1 MSRFFK
7 PGKVSPPVALVVH
20 TQIVEYRPGIQARI
34 VPVVEY
40 EADGIAADRLDLI
53 DVDCLFGRNEN
64 SFATAMALYLR
75 RRREDAQILQRQ
87 FELLAIGEPDLQ
99 SAGAF
104 LQLDI
109 DRMGA
114 ALHLQNVAREVL
126 ILHELAQMLVD
137 IGRVDDDGLPA
148 LVRRLEGDYLQEA
161 LHDSV

>member
-1 MSRFFK
+1 MSRFFE

-53 DVDCLFGRNEN
+53 DVDCLFGGNEN
-64 SFATAMALYLR
+64 PFATAMALYLR

-99 SAGAF
+99 PARAF
-104 LQLDI
+104 LQLVV
-109 DRMGA
+109 DRVRGV
-114 ALHLQNVAREVL
+114 HLENIAREIL

-137 IGRVDDDGLPA
+137 IGRIDDDGLPA

-161 LHDSV
+161 LHDRV

>member
-1 MSRFFK
+1 MSRFFE

-53 DVDCLFGRNEN
+53 DVDCLFGGNEN

-99 SAGAF
+99 PARAF
-104 LQLDI
+104 LQLDV
-109 DRMGA
+109 DRVRGV
-114 ALHLQNVAREVL
+114 HLENIAREIL

-137 IGRVDDDGLPA
+137 IGRIDDDGLPA
-148 LVRRLEGDYLQEA
+148 LVHRLEGDYLQEA
-161 LHDSV
+161 LHDRV

>member
-1 MSRFFK
+1 MPRFFE

-53 DVDCLFGRNEN
+53 DVDCLFGGNEN
-64 SFATAMALYLR
+64 PFATAMPLYLR

-87 FELLAIGEPDLQ
+87 FELLTIGELDLQ
-99 SAGAF
+99 PPRAF

-109 DRMGA
+109 GRMRR

-137 IGRVDDDGLPA
+137 IARIDDDGLPA
-148 LVRRLEGDYLQEA
+148 LVRRLEGNYLQEA

>member
-1 MSRFFK
+1 MSRFFE

-40 EADGIAADRLDLI
+40 EADGIAAYRLDLI
-53 DVDCLFGRNEN
+53 DVDCLFGGNEN
-64 SFATAMALYLR
+64 PFATAMALYLR

-99 SAGAF
+99 PARAF
-104 LQLDI
+104 LQLDV
-109 DRMGA
+109 DRVRGV
-114 ALHLQNVAREVL
+114 HLENIAREIL

-137 IGRVDDDGLPA
+137 IGRIDDDGLPA

-161 LHDSV
+161 LHDRV